1 MDYEN
6 LYDYIRRV
14 FLWVEVAI
22 IFSFNAFIYSKT
34 FKYDGFNRDKK
45 TEEENEGKKLQRI
58 RYNKCDFTGLNR
70 LQLSR
75 RKNATISF

>member
-45 TEEENEGKKLQRI
+45 TEKKKMKGKNYNESAI
-58 RYNKCDFTGLNR
+58 
-70 LQLSR
+70 
-75 RKNATISF
+75 ISVISQA